1 VLKQHK
7 SDTQQYQALDNL
19 RLLALEVE
27 DLLERGENAFGH
39 GTFKLFDFVHQN
51 LPEQDVT

>member
-1 VLKQHK
+1 MLKQHK
-7 SDTQQYQALDNL
+7 TDTQQYQALDNL

-27 DLLERGENAFGH
+27 ELLERGENAFGH